1 MEKVKVL
8 PLPDAYTTIPA
19 NGTIFSCW
27 NRWGAGTMVK
37 LLQAMAGAKH
47 GGAEAFFTR
56 LAIALERSGQE
67 QRVVIRPDQDRATAL
82 RGGGIEPLQLSFGGA
97 FDLLTRRRLGREIHC
112 YRPDVVMT
120 WMNRATARVQPGKFV
135 HVARLGGYYD
145 LKYYRHCD
153 HLIGN
158 TPGIVAY
165 VIAHGWPAER
175 AHYIGNFVDGR
186 KGTPVRR
193 AGLNTTPDAK
203 VILALGRFHRN
214 KAFDV
219 LIRSLAE
226 VPGAVLWLAG
236 DGPEEDELRA
246 LARDVGVADRVRF
259 LGWRDDTTD
268 LIAAADILACP
279 SRHEP
284 LGNVVIEAWAQA
296 KPVVAAASDGPRHL
310 IANGQSG
317 LLCPIDAPHAMAS
330 ALRQVAETPALA
342 ALLGAGGEAAFH
354 ASFTEQKIVGQ
365 YRELFSSIVG

>member
-1 MEKVKVL
+1 
-8 PLPDAYTTIPA
+8 
-19 NGTIFSCW
+19 
-27 NRWGAGTMVK
+27 MVK

-56 LAIALERSGQE
+56 LAIALERGGQE
-67 QRVVIRPDQDRATAL
+67 QRVVIRRDDDRAAAL
-82 RGGGIEPLQLSFGGA
+82 RSGGIEPLQLRFGGA
-97 FDLLTRRRLGREIHC
+97 LDLLTRRRLAREVRR

-120 WMNRATARVQPGKFV
+120 WMNRATAKMPPGRFV

-165 VIAHGWPAER
+165 LIAHGWPAER
-175 AHYIGNFVDGR
+175 AHYIGNFVDTR
-186 KGTPVRR
+186 KGTPVGR
-193 AGLNTTPDAK
+193 AGLNTAADAK
-203 VILALGRFHRN
+203 VIVALGRLHRN

-226 VPGAVLWLAG
+226 VPDAVLWLAG
-236 DGPEEDELRA
+236 DGPEEGALKA
-246 LARDVGVADRVRF
+246 LARDVGVIDRVRF
-259 LGWRDDTTD
+259 LGWRDDTAD

-296 KPVVAAASDGPRHL
+296 KPVVAAASDGPKHL
-310 IANGQSG
+310 ITEGQNG
-317 LLCPIDAPHAMAS
+317 LLCPIDAPQALAL
-330 ALRQVAETPALA
+330 ALRRVAETPALA

-354 ASFTEQKIVGQ
+354 ASFTEQKIVRQ
-365 YRELFSSIVG
+365 YQELFSSIVG